1 MRKANELKTI
11 CDLLEGYNDDSRY
24 EVLQASTDDEGKWK
38 LIIKKIEPVTVVLTE
53 PRGGSD
59 DN

>member
-11 CDLLEGYNDDSRY
+11 CDLLEGYNDNSRY
-24 EVLQASTDDEGKWK
+24 EVLQASTDGKGTWK
-38 LIIKKIEPVTVVLTE
+38 LIIKKIELETEE